1 MKKILLFIAILYL
14 GFVLFMPKINL
25 YYTLENFAKK
35 ELIEIK
41 EGTLKDRWIDLD
53 IKEAVVSYDGIASIE
68 VDEVKIS
75 PWIFYNKITALGLT
89 PTNEIQKM
97 FNARADEVVLT
108 YSVLDYK
115 HIMISAWGDFG
126 KIEGTLDVF
135 AQKVRLVLDPSEK
148 FKHHMLVKQYFK
160 KEEEGLVYESKL

>member
-53 IKEAVVSYDGIASIE
+53 IKEAVVSYDGIAS
-68 VDEVKIS
+68 VQADEVKIS
-75 PWIFYNKITALGLT
+75 PWIFYNKITALGLA

-126 KIEGTLDVF
+126 EIEGTLDVF
-135 AQKVRLVLDPSEK
+135 AQKVRLLLDPSEK
-148 FKHHMLVKQYFK
+148 FKNHTLVKQYFK